1 MRYRLLNTPLITS
14 VIRVIS
20 FVILKVLGW
29 TIEGEIPAQVKKY
42 VAIVAPHTSN
52 WDFPIMLMAA
62 FVLRVD
68 VHWIGK
74 HTLFSFP
81 FRSAMSYLGGI
92 PVDRKVR
99 NDNVAK
105 VIAMFNA
112 RDDFAIGI
120 APEGTRRATSRW
132 HTGYWHMSH
141 DAGVPLYLAFID
153 YKTKRAGVSG
163 GFQFSDDVESD
174 MERIK
179 LFYSNFRG
187 RHPENFRA

>member
-14 VIRVIS
+14 AIRVIS
-20 FVILKVLGW
+20 FVTLKVLGW
-29 TIEGEIPAQVKKY
+29 TIEGEIPAHVKKY

-62 FVLRVD
+62 FILRVD

-81 FRSAMSYLGGI
+81 FQRVMSYLGGI
-92 PVDRKVR
+92 PVNREVR

-112 RDDFAIGI
+112 RDEFAIGI

-132 HTGYWHMSH
+132 HSGCWHISH

-163 GFQFSDDVESD
+163 GFQLSDNVESD

-187 RHPENFRA
+187 RYPEKFRI